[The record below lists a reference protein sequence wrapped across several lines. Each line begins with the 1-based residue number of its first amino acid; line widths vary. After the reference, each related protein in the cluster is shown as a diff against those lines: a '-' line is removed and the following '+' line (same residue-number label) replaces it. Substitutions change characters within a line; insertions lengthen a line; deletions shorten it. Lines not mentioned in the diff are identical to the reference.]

1 MTNQKIS
8 WLKHVYIKGVIGIK
22 DRNHNELNHHSNQNI
37 LSKEHNT
44 SCWISSY
51 CWTRMQEWWG
61 WCSQNSPTQ
70 PCDYKTGWTLPRP
83 SEVRLCS
90 YSTCSAVRWAVLP
103 KGSPLCASGTWLF
116 SVSFSSSFCNISGWC
131 IRMWKSH
138 KAVSGEP
145 YKNICLTS
153 SFAVMDR
160 KCIPPLMQ
168 LTTFQIV
175 LVTLEPSPVVT
186 QMVWILSLFK
196 FS

>member
-1 MTNQKIS
+1 MS
-8 WLKHVYIKGVIGIK
+8 WTITATRTFYQ
-22 DRNHNELNHHSNQNI
+22 RNTTHPVESQATAGLGCRNDGDDVARTVPPSPAI
-37 LSKEHNT
+37 
-44 SCWISSY
+44 
-51 CWTRMQEWWG
+51 TRQAEPCQG
-61 WCSQNSPTQ
+61 PARCDCAPTARAE
-70 PCDYKTGWTLPRP
+70 G
-83 SEVRLCS
+83 
-90 YSTCSAVRWAVLP
+90 TCSAVRWAVLP
-103 KGSPLCASGTWLF
+103 KGSPLCASGTLLF
-116 SVSFSSSFCNISGWC
+116 SVGLSSSFCNISGWC

-153 SFAVMDR
+153 SFAVKDR

-186 QMVWILSLFK
+186 QTVWILSLFK